1 MSILIKNSVLIFLW
15 MSLSACS
22 ASQADIVPACK
33 KFISDNFRASAAEKT
48 CTCVSDEI
56 GNVIDKKF
64 NKEIIKD
71 FTLATSRNQ
80 WETRL
85 GQKPY
90 ARAIYSTV
98 GSCYVRNGGSL

>member
-1 MSILIKNSVLIFLW
+1 

-64 NKEIIKD
+64 NKM
-71 FTLATSRNQ
+71 TLTWKHQ
-80 WETRL
+80 GIPL
-85 GQKPY
+85 GRHK
-90 ARAIYSTV
+90 RAIKFCFRMALS
-98 GSCYVRNGGSL
+98 R